1 MQILKKKNQDAASAA
16 GVTVRSLLVGSLM
29 TLGISTI
36 APYSNMILRGSKL
49 CPRFQYGR
57 RYFFNF
63 FSLCFLFKPGSRP
76 CIPA

>member
-1 MQILKKKNQDAASAA
+1 MQVLKKKNQDAASAA

-36 APYSNMILRGSKL
+36 APYSNMILRGS
-49 CPRFQYGR
+49 
-57 RYFFNF
+57 NF
-63 FSLCFLFKPGSRP
+63 ALDFSTAGAIFLFLCFLSRPGSKP